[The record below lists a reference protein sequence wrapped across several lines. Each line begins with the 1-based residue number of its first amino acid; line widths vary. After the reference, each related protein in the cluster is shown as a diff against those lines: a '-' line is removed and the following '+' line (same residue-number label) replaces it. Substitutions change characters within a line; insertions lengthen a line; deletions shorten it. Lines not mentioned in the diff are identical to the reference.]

1 MLPEKQGW
9 NFKGGREVVDEQEV
23 VILEKVI
30 TINRVTKVH
39 KGGKSI
45 SFNALV
51 TVGDGQGRVGIG
63 LGKAHE
69 VADAIRKGIK
79 EARKNMIKVALQGST
94 IPHEVIGC
102 FGASKVLLKPASQ
115 GTGVIAGGVVRAICE
130 MAGIKDILTKALG
143 STTPVNLA
151 KATIVALSQLRLVR
165 ELQSVESG
173 IENKKDEEVGEN
185 AVA

>member
-1 MLPEKQGW
+1 MVE
-9 NFKGGREVVDEQEV
+9 EQE
-23 VILEKVI
+23 ILISEKVI

-51 TVGDGQGRVGIG
+51 TVGDGQGKVGIG

-79 EARKNMIKVALQGST
+79 EAKKSMINVPLKGTTV
-94 IPHEVIGC
+94 PHEVVGC

-151 KATIVALSQLRLVR
+151 KATITALSQLRISR
-165 ELQSVESG
+165 EVKIGEQEEEQTVK
-173 IENKKDEEVGEN
+173 NNEVGEN

>member
-1 MLPEKQGW
+1 
-9 NFKGGREVVDEQEV
+9 VVEEQEV
-23 VILEKVI
+23 LISEKVI

-51 TVGDGQGRVGIG
+51 TVGDGVGKVGIG
-63 LGKAHE
+63 LGKANE

-79 EARKNMIKVALQGST
+79 EAKKNMINVPLKGTT

-151 KATIVALSQLRLVR
+151 KATMVALSQLKISR
-165 ELQSVESG
+165 
-173 IENKKDEEVGEN
+173 ENKVGEIDQTQPAENSEVGEN
-185 AVA
+185 AVT

>member
-1 MLPEKQGW
+1 
-9 NFKGGREVVDEQEV
+9 VVEEQEV
-23 VILEKVI
+23 LISEKVI

-51 TVGDGQGRVGIG
+51 TVGDGQGKVGIG

-79 EARKNMIKVALQGST
+79 EAKKNMIDVPLKGTT
-94 IPHEVIGC
+94 IPHEVIGS

-151 KATIVALSQLRLVR
+151 KATIVALSQLRLSR
-165 ELQSVESG
+165 EGKMSESSQDQ
-173 IENKKDEEVGEN
+173 ITNNSEVGEN
-185 AVA
+185 AVT